1 MADEESRDARGEEA
15 EAVRDEEDVARAA
28 EQLRGDEE
36 SDLPVIGHVPAQ
48 KESQRGGGKK
58 RQEGRF
64 HGIGQVRPLDAS
76 DEIQDAGDQEKGA
89 GNVPDGVFTHFDSRL
104 SPAS

>member
-1 MADEESRDARGEEA
+1 MADEEGRDAGDEES
-15 EAVRDEEDVARAA
+15 EVVRDKEDVARAA
-28 EQLRGDEE
+28 EQLRGDEKP
-36 SDLPVIGHVPAQ
+36 DLPVVGHVPAQ
-48 KESQRGGGKK
+48 EKGQRGSGKQ

-89 GNVPDGVFTHFDSRL
+89 GNVPDGVFTHFVSRL